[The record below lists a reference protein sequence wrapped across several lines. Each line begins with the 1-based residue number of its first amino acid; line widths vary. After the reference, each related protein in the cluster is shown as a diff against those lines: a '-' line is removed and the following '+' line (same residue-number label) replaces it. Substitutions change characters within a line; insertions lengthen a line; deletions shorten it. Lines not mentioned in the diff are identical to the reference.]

1 MYLPYSHLSQHRA
14 KLYGIA
20 ALLIILFH
28 SNSLQW
34 KPLELFKYGYIGVDI
49 FLFIGGFCLCYSIQK
64 YKSLREF
71 YLKRFL
77 RIYPVWFVVAIL
89 VPTIVTLFRGG
100 EWNLAYF
107 VKLVYSSFVV
117 LPLYTGRGGLDWFTT
132 CLLHLYLLFPL
143 FWWWARRF
151 GSVSLY
157 VIIFFVSFFLV
168 SFVSLQLW
176 ERDCCISRI
185 PVFVLG
191 IVVYQAINGNSKV
204 LIIPLLLSAVG
215 GAISWIND
223 YMFLKTAMIC
233 PFIVAFLCFLF
244 DIIARNAIVVRCL
257 RPLEAL
263 GKRSLEAYYGP
274 FQHGIFASFF
284 SASLWGAI
292 IYVSTALFLTYLCA
306 IVNDL
311 LNPLREYLYKKL
323 K

>member
-20 ALLIILFH
+20 ALLIIFFH
-28 SNSLQW
+28 SNSLHW

-49 FLFIGGFCLCYSIQK
+49 FLFIGSFCLCYSIQK

-77 RIYPVWFVVAIL
+77 RIYPIWFVVAIF
-89 VPTIVTLFRGG
+89 VPAIETLFLGG
-100 EWNLAYF
+100 EWNLIRF
-107 VKLVYSSFVV
+107 VKLVYGSFVV
-117 LPLYTGRGGLDWFTT
+117 LPLYTGRGGLDWFTA

-151 GSVSLY
+151 GSLSLY
-157 VIIFFVSFFLV
+157 IIMFLMSFLLV
-168 SFVSLQLW
+168 SFVPLQLW

-191 IVVYQAINGNSKV
+191 IVVYQAMNSDSKI

-233 PFIVAFLCFLF
+233 PFVVALLCILF
-244 DIIARNAIVVRCL
+244 DLIARYTFVNRCL
-257 RPLEAL
+257 RPLEII

-274 FQHGIFASFF
+274 FHHGVFASFF
-284 SASLWGAI
+284 SASLWGFT
-292 IYVSTALFLTYLCA
+292 IYVGTALFLTYLCS
-306 IVNDL
+306 IVNDS
-311 LNPLREYLYKKL
+311 LNSVREYLYNKL
-323 K
+323 R